1 MQHPCLCDICLRAR
15 DMELDRARKAERL
28 RLTNIAMAWTKSQ
41 HILLHAGEMKAQEM
55 RTVKAVTNA
64 IVREL
69 ATN

>member
-1 MQHPCLCDICLRAR
+1 
-15 DMELDRARKAERL
+15 MELDRARKAERL